1 MKISAGVCHV
11 EGRLIANKYFQSQP
25 GLYTSVR
32 VIPKI
37 YLDSPDQVMK
47 LAGELNNEP

>member
-11 EGRLIANKYFQSQP
+11 KGRLIASKYFQSQP

-32 VIPKI
+32 VIPKYI
-37 YLDSPDQVMK
+37 WIHLIRS
-47 LAGELNNEP
+47 